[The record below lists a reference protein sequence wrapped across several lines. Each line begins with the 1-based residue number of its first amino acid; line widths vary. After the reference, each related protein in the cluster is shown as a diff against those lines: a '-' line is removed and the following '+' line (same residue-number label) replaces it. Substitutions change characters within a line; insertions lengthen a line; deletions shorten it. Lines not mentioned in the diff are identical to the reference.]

1 MRIVCAAAAAA
12 VALYFLWLLSSLLF
26 LAFGAAL
33 LATLLR
39 AIADFLERQ
48 LRIPRGAAYAC
59 AILALAAFLVGA
71 TWLLGAQL
79 SAQADALAERVP
91 TSLDALQAWL
101 RGHAWLSALAQDFG
115 SRFPHLAAR
124 LGTLALTGID
134 VAVGLLLVVFGGI
147 YLGAEPRLYRD
158 GAVALLPPARQAL
171 GSRALELGAY
181 AMRRWLLSQLIDMLI
196 VGLLTGIG
204 LWVTGVPSPLALG
217 LITGLSSFVPYI
229 GAFISGFFAILIA
242 FGESPQLAL
251 WALAVYVGVQ
261 LIEGHLI
268 IPFVQRWAIAV
279 PPALVLFAVAGM
291 GYAFGPLGLLFGAPL
306 VVVLYVL
313 VRHLYLDRSA
323 LCKNSAVET

>member
-1 MRIVCAAAAAA
+1 MVLAAAGAT
-12 VALYFLWLLSSLLF
+12 VALYLLWLLSDLLF

-39 AIADFLERQ
+39 AIAGFFEER
-48 LRIPRGAAYAC
+48 LHIPRAAAYAG
-59 AILALAAFLVGA
+59 AIASVAAFIVGG

-91 TSLDALQAWL
+91 TSLDALRSWL
-101 RGHAWLSALAQDFG
+101 QQHGWLATLAHDFG
-115 SRFPHLAAR
+115 SRFSHLASR
-124 LGTLALTGID
+124 LGTLALTGFD
-134 VAVGLLLVVFGGI
+134 VAVGVLLVIFGGI

-158 GAVALLPPARQAL
+158 GAVALLPPTQRLRAARGL
-171 GSRALELGAY
+171 DLTAY
-181 AMRRWLLSQLIDMLI
+181 AMRRWLLGQLIDMAI
-196 VGLLTGIG
+196 VGSLTGVG
-204 LWVTGVPSPLALG
+204 LWMVGVPSPLALG

-229 GAFISGFFAILIA
+229 GAFISGFFAVLIA

-251 WALAVYVGVQ
+251 WALAIYVGVQ

-313 VRHLYLDRSA
+313 VKELYVR
-323 LCKNSAVET
+323 